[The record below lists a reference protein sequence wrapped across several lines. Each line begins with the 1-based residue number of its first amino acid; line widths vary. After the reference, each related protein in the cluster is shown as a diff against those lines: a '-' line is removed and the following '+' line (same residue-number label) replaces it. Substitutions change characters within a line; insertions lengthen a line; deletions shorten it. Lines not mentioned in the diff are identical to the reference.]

1 PREPGLRAGGARLSA
16 LRADRTGRRHR
27 DGRLAQ
33 PVDRCPRAHLR
44 RRRLRRQ
51 RPAPPPRVLGGHSRG
66 VPASRGHL
74 RGQRRLH
81 RGCAVKTRGGSR
93 VLSLCVRARRKP
105 GRGDHGRLFRLRPRL
120 RAGRLDGGRARPWA
134 VLGRE
139 DDRELPHVRH
149 SGRLCRA
156 MSDRFEVLPFGR
168 AEEEAARL
176 TEHVR
181 LTVTASPTHTL
192 DQTVATGT
200 RLRALG
206 HEVTVHLAARMIRD
220 RAHLD
225 ALLDEMSEAGIDDAF
240 VIGGDATP
248 PAGPYASAVE
258 LLPLVHEHP
267 QRPRAV
273 GIAGYPE
280 GHPLIDSATLA
291 GALREKS
298 TLADYVTTQLCFD
311 PDALVRWVQETR
323 EAGISLP
330 VILGVPGIVD

>member
-1 PREPGLRAGGARLSA
+1 
-16 LRADRTGRRHR
+16 
-27 DGRLAQ
+27 
-33 PVDRCPRAHLR
+33 
-44 RRRLRRQ
+44 
-51 RPAPPPRVLGGHSRG
+51 
-66 VPASRGHL
+66 
-74 RGQRRLH
+74 
-81 RGCAVKTRGGSR
+81 
-93 VLSLCVRARRKP
+93 
-105 GRGDHGRLFRLRPRL
+105 
-120 RAGRLDGGRARPWA
+120 
-134 VLGRE
+134 
-139 DDRELPHVRH
+139 
-149 SGRLCRA
+149 
-156 MSDRFEVLPFGR
+156 EVLPFGR

-225 ALLDEMSEAGIDDAF
+225 ALLDAMSEAGIDAAF
-240 VIGGDATP
+240 LTGGDATA

-330 VILGVPGIVD
+330 VILGVPGIVDRKKLVEISMRVGVGASLSFLRKQGGVRNLLRLSGTSADRLYDALAPYVGNHGLNVEGFHWFTFNRLVETWTWERQKHA